1 MSHRE
6 AGHNNS
12 ERQRDGEEF
21 LGRES
26 VICSGRDV
34 KSGLSDWGGIGG
46 WTLLALSFAHH
57 LMFILGRERKAA
69 RAWMSDNVA
78 V

>member
-34 KSGLSDWGGIGG
+34 KSGLSDWGDGWVDAAGPLVLSPSRVYPWQREGG
-46 WTLLALSFAHH
+46 SE
-57 LMFILGRERKAA
+57 GVDE
-69 RAWMSDNVA
+69 
-78 V
+78 